1 MILCF
6 SCGSFIVYALRYIIF
21 KLEKMATRIVNKTL
35 HLTSLPA
42 IDNTDTVY
50 IDCLIFIIGSEKQT
64 PIELINNDVLQN
76 CIIVY
81 QPSTA

>member
-1 MILCF
+1 
-6 SCGSFIVYALRYIIF
+6 
-21 KLEKMATRIVNKTL
+21 MATRIVNKTL

-50 IDCLIFIIGSEKQT
+50 IDCLIFIIDSEKQT

-81 QPSTA
+81 QPSTAQ